1 MMTEKRMISK
11 LKGAHGGV
19 STDGLSLLARI
30 IARHHIN
37 QLKIQ
42 NDVHSSVPH
51 GQSSGHIKA
60 DRPVQPFVPR
70 GQVGGQPSGQVDG
83 HTKKEV
89 TYDTTHPDTGP
100 TI

>member
-42 NDVHSSVPH
+42 NAVHSSVPH
-51 GQSSGHIKA
+51 GQS
-60 DRPVQPFVPR
+60 
-70 GQVGGQPSGQVDG
+70 SGQVDG